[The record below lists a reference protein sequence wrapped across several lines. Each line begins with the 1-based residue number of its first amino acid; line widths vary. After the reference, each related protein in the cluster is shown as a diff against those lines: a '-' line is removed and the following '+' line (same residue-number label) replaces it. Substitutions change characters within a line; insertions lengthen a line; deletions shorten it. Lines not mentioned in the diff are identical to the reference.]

1 MFNPLMFPK
10 MLVSHGEGW
19 AFLDKVHPSVAK
31 TFLLWVA
38 PLSIIPP
45 AMLLYAWQNY
55 HEAYLSEVSQGQA
68 MAIAGLFFIT
78 ELVVVPVMA
87 AVIRRLGDVVD
98 ARPDYH
104 DAFML
109 AAIAP
114 TPLWFA
120 PLALFVPSLL
130 ANLLA
135 LSLALMA
142 SGLLIYQGVY
152 QTYHVQDEGHSLLLA
167 GSVLAA
173 GLVAWAS
180 LMILT
185 MVSWG
190 LVIL

>member
-1 MFNPLMFPK
+1 MLNPLMFPK
-10 MLVSHGEGW
+10 MLMSHGEGW
-19 AFLDKVHPSVAK
+19 TFLDKVHPSVAK
-31 TFLLWVA
+31 TFLLWVL

-45 AMLLYAWQNY
+45 AMLLYAWHSY
-55 HEAYLSEVSQGQA
+55 HEAYLSEISQVQA
-68 MAIAGLFFIT
+68 IGIAGLFFVT
-78 ELVVVPVMA
+78 ELVVVPLMG
-87 AVIRRLGDVVD
+87 AVIQRLGDVVG

-114 TPLWFA
+114 TPLWIA
-120 PLALFVPSLL
+120 PLALFAPSLL

-135 LSLALMA
+135 LSVALMA
-142 SGLLIYQGVY
+142 SAMLIYQGVY
-152 QTYHVQDEGHSLLLA
+152 QTYHVKDEGQSLLLA

-190 LVIL
+190 LIIL